1 MEAATT
7 FSRRAMP
14 RARGGEPTHP
24 TFIRWLWVWIT
35 VLALVVVVVVGFL
48 LGIVG
53 ALKSID
59 TGLAEANA
67 SVTGIGGEANPL
79 PVYIQRINTNLTS
92 INGALKPIT
101 GQAGQILGALTSIRG
116 TLGQVQGS
124 LVNTSGSLV
133 NTSSSLIDTSNSL
146 VNTTGTLGT
155 ISTSLVGT
163 SGTLSGVA
171 GSLVDTSNK
180 LVTIS
185 GSLSDIANRLV
196 TVRGQTG
203 NINTTLNNAETV
215 PTNGTQAIWRHVR
228 FANGGSFSR
237 RGFDSSLR
245 GPGTNPNGLSPV
257 QVDASKIL
265 AGLGLVNLH
274 LNSIC
279 RAPVIHGAGSK
290 TTVGLIVATLKAA
303 GLINPGPCP

>member
-14 RARGGEPTHP
+14 PARAGGPTHP

-48 LGIVG
+48 LGIVS

-59 TGLAEANA
+59 TGLAQANA

-79 PVYIQRINTNLTS
+79 PVYIQRINSNLTS

-133 NTSSSLIDTSNSL
+133 NTAGSLVDTSNSL
-146 VNTTGTLGT
+146 VNTSGTLGT
-155 ISTSLVGT
+155 ITTSLVGT
-163 SGTLSGVA
+163 SGTLSGVSGSLVDTSNRLVTIS

-180 LVTIS
+180 LVT
-185 GSLSDIANRLV
+185 
-196 TVRGQTG
+196 VRGQAGT
-203 NINTTLNNAETV
+203 IATVLNNAETV
-215 PTNGTQAIWRHVR
+215 RSDGTQAIWRRVR
-228 FANGGSFSR
+228 FANGGSFGR
-237 RGFDSSLR
+237 AGFDNSLR
-245 GPGTNPNGLSPV
+245 GPGANPNGLGPV
-257 QVDASKIL
+257 KADADKIL
-265 AGLGLVNLH
+265 GGLGLVNLH
-274 LNSIC
+274 LGSIC
-279 RAPVIHGAGSK
+279 RAPVIHTAPSGS
-290 TTVGLIVATLKAA
+290 VISVVLKAA